1 MSNIS
6 KNINNI
12 LEKICIFAYFVMTIV
27 MLGQVFFRYVLN
39 YGIPWAEEVS
49 KFMLVWLGFLG
60 SAIVFYEQ
68 RHVSIDFL
76 IEKLSSKNLRLV
88 KIIQL
93 FLSLFFFIY
102 LFRYG
107 YDYAVFGIKLKSPA
121 TEISRFWPQLSIPVG
136 SFFLIFHSISL
147 IYERLFIKTDN
158 GKIDQL
164 KKDHQ
169 NIIKNQEPII
179 EEKRG

>member
-12 LEKICIFAYFVMTIV
+12 LEKVCIVAYFVMTIV

-76 IEKLSSKNLRLV
+76 IEKLSSKNLRWI
-88 KIIQL
+88 KIVQTL
-93 FLSLFFFIY
+93 LSLFFFIY
-102 LFRYG
+102 LFKYG
-107 YDYAVFGIKLKSPA
+107 YDYTVFGKKLVSPA
-121 TEISRFWPQLSIPVG
+121 TGISRFWPQLSIPVG
-136 SFFLIFHSISL
+136 SFFLIFHSITL
-147 IYERLFIKTDN
+147 IYEKLFTKTGN

-164 KKDHQ
+164 SEYPQ
-169 NIIKNQEPII
+169 NIAKN
-179 EEKRG
+179 K